1 MRNALRFGAGA
12 ALGLLLWL
20 FATPAYNR
28 VLATA
33 AGVIRI
39 DPRFRDVRL
48 AAAGRV
54 IEVRRPAMPAQS
66 VPADQLTYN
75 IALLLGLFA
84 TNARIFTDRNMRPL
98 FVSLLILAATHW
110 LALVVTIESGHAQ
123 RLGEWSEAH
132 YSRGEAYVWAL
143 GEYFYRLVGMF
154 AIAFACWWLSSDGS
168 APAAGHRRGSRKRPA
183 PR

>member
-1 MRNALRFGAGA
+1 MRTALRFTAGA
-12 ALGLLLWL
+12 TIGLLLWL
-20 FATPAYNR
+20 FATPIYNHL
-28 VLATA
+28 LATT
-33 AGVIRI
+33 AGVIRL
-39 DPRFRDVRL
+39 DPRFRDTRL
-48 AAAGRV
+48 IAVERV
-54 IEVRRPAMPAQS
+54 IEVQRPSMPARS

-84 TNARIFTDRNMRPL
+84 TNTRFFTDRNMRPFL
-98 FVSLLILAATHW
+98 VSLVILAITHW
-110 LALVVTIESGHAQ
+110 LALIVTIESGHAQ